1 MAKKIYLDNA
11 ATTQVSGEV
20 LNEMIPYFTTV
31 YGNANSLHS
40 FGREADNGVD
50 LARDRVAKAINANS
64 SEIYFTSGGTE
75 ANNWAIRGV
84 AYANQNRG
92 KHIIVSSIEHHSILE
107 TCKDLEKEG
116 FEVTYLPVDETGLVS
131 MADLLHEIRPDT
143 ILVSIMAVNNE
154 VGTIQYLRAIGE
166 IVKDFK
172 AYFHTDAVQALGV
185 MDIDVEE
192 MHIDLMSMS
201 SHKLHG
207 PKGVGALYVK
217 KGTPIKKI
225 MFGGEQE
232 KNKRGGTLNVPA
244 IVGFGK
250 AVESTKRDL
259 KAINKKLKEITNYFE
274 KKMEYEIPDIK
285 FNGNRKQKA
294 PGIVNI
300 SFNNIDNESIL
311 IKLDLNDIAVSTGS
325 ACASG
330 SLTKSHVLKAMGLT
344 QEEVNSAIRFSFG
357 VDITRDDVDYV
368 VRKLV
373 EIVGELREISP
384 IKTKKVGE

>member
-166 IVKDFK
+166 IVKDYK

-285 FNGNRKQKA
+285 FNGNPKQKA

>member
-20 LNEMIPYFTTV
+20 LNEMIPYFTTI

-50 LARDRVAKAINANS
+50 LARDRIAKAINANS

-285 FNGNRKQKA
+285 FNGNPKQKA